1 MADKLTQRQE
11 KVLTLIRDH
20 FLENGQAPSLG
31 ELQEKLG
38 FSSKRGVVNHLLAL
52 EKKGY
57 IIRTS
62 EPRGIQL
69 LDQEDDNNVEY
80 EYLIGIPILGYANAG
95 TPLVSAKE
103 EAIGTLKVDKKLIGK
118 KAKKDL
124 FALIVK
130 GDSMNQRELDGVSID
145 EGRYLLVD
153 KESEVQEGDIVVAVI
168 DNSATVKNISLKTRD
183 MVVLYPESDN
193 PKHQPIYIDSD
204 SDFMI
209 NGKVIKVL
217 NNPMKIT

>member
-69 LDQEDDNNVEY
+69 LDQEDDSNVEY

-118 KAKKDL
+118 KAKEDL

-145 EGRYLLVD
+145 EGRYLIVD
-153 KESEVQEGDIVVAVI
+153 KQSEVQEGDIVVAII
-168 DNSATVKNISLKTRD
+168 DNSATVKNISLKTKD
-183 MVVLYPESDN
+183 IVVLYPESDN

-204 SDFMI
+204 TDFMI
-209 NGKVIKVL
+209 NGTVVKVL
-217 NNPMKIT
+217 DNPMKIT